1 MRQINV
7 RSLMFN
13 GEKIVVAVGRIGDK
27 LRTIARLV
35 GDRTEA
41 DAKTTVREE
50 LNSALF
56 EEQCRNISLPV

>member
-1 MRQINV
+1 MSQINV
-7 RSLMFN
+7 YPLAFN
-13 GEKIVVAVGRIGDK
+13 GEKIVVAVGRIGDE

-50 LNSALF
+50 LDSALF
-56 EEQCRNISLPV
+56 EEECRNISLQV